1 MDGRPKTS
9 MIDVITRGLLSL
21 CLRSRT
27 AMLLEAIPL
36 LSGNLILLVKLLVIV
51 MRCCST
57 CLVNVTS
64 PTKEKENMRYCAGH
78 HMDLF
83 MVMGS

>member
-1 MDGRPKTS
+1 MDGGVKTS
-9 MIDVITRGLLSL
+9 IPDVITRGLLSL

-36 LSGNLILLVKLLVIV
+36 VSGNLMMLVSMLVIV

-57 CLVNVTS
+57 CLANVTS
-64 PTKEKENMRYCAGH
+64 PTKEQEKRYTATH
-78 HMDLF
+78 QWDLD
-83 MVMGS
+83 MVMGSY

>member
-9 MIDVITRGLLSL
+9 MIDVITRGLLSP

-27 AMLLEAIPL
+27 EMSLEATPR
-36 LSGNLILLVKLLVIV
+36 LSGHLMVSMLVIV

-57 CLVNVTS
+57 CLANVTS
-64 PTKEKENMRYCAGH
+64 PTKEQEKRYTAAHHGDLNMVG
-78 HMDLF
+78 
-83 MVMGS
+83 GS